1 MRPVH
6 GLLVVSLL
14 LFVGSVAFIVA
25 GARNGHTVADRT
37 PAPSLAPVA
46 NVRQIMTA
54 IVGPA
59 ADTVFGAVSTVVT
72 AQGIDEKAPQT
83 DAEWQAVG
91 ASAAVIVEAANM
103 LMTEGRAVDRGDWI
117 TQSKTMGEAA
127 AVALKAAETKNA
139 KGVFDSGEAIYGA
152 CDACHRKYRRTE

>member
-14 LFVGSVAFIVA
+14 LFISSLAFIVA
-25 GARNGHTVADRT
+25 GARNARAGAGRP
-37 PAPSLAPVA
+37 PAPSFEPVA
-46 NVRQIMTA
+46 DVRQIMTA

-59 ADTVFGAVSTVVT
+59 GDSVFGAVSTVVT
-72 AQGIDEKAPQT
+72 AQGIEEKAPQT
-83 DAEWQAVG
+83 DAEWQALG
-91 ASAAVIVEAANM
+91 ASAAVLVEAANM
-103 LMTEGRAVDRGDWI
+103 LQAEGRAVDRGDWI
-117 TQSKTMGEAA
+117 TYSKTLGETA

-152 CDACHRKYRRTE
+152 CDACHRKYERTQ